1 MTQIGMTDDTEV
13 ARHPRSAGILAMED
27 RQPSLARTC
36 WQWLTSISQ
45 VAVEHHYAAPWEHA
59 GDRRQSI
66 ETKAR
71 G

>member
-1 MTQIGMTDDTEV
+1 MTQITMTDDAEV
-13 ARHPRSAGILAMED
+13 VRHSRSAGSPAMKD

-45 VAVEHHYAAPWEHA
+45 VAVEHHYAAPWKHA
-59 GDRRQSI
+59 DVRRQSI